1 VAKGEGGGGGG
12 SNNFLNYVSLFTGF
26 LFGMAAD
33 YAWFA
38 YDLPGARQVRFQ
50 DPQLSNGD
58 FFQLI
63 LETMIA
69 FYGFTSSHKLL
80 APFGFGMLNG
90 GLYSKI
96 WSEAVPALPRYLI
109 TDTLGGTSI
118 LTAPGISGGTAAK
131 RKTGQAI

>member
-1 VAKGEGGGGGG
+1 MARGESGGGA
-12 SNNFLNYVSLFTGF
+12 SNLFLNVVSLSFGF
-26 LFGMAAD
+26 LFGLAAD

-38 YDLPGARQVRFQ
+38 YDLPGARQIRFK

-80 APFGFGMLNG
+80 APLGFGMLNG
-90 GLYSKI
+90 GLFSKI
-96 WSEAVPALPRYLI
+96 WSNVVPALPRYLI
-109 TDTLGGTSI
+109 TDTVSGTSI
-118 LTAPGISGGTAAK
+118 LTAPGIGVGTAAK
-131 RKTGQAI
+131 RKSGQAI